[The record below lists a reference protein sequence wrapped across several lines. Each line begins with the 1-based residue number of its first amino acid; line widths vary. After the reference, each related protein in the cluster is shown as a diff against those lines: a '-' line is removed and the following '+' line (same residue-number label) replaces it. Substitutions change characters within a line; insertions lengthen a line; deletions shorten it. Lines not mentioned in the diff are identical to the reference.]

1 MKQFQFICPAVI
13 LALAFSL
20 FFTGPVMAGADKAV
34 GWETGSKYNQ
44 LYDADSV
51 DRIKAVVLDVI
62 DVVPLPGMST
72 GVGLK
77 VEDINEGETYIV
89 HICPATYK
97 TKRSVGIKKGDK
109 LNLRGCFVE
118 IGDEEI
124 IMASK
129 IKFRNKT
136 LKVRL
141 TSDGKPFWAMSDEE
155 LKKELME

>member
-1 MKQFQFICPAVI
+1 MKRFQFFCPAVI
-13 LALAFSL
+13 LALVFSL
-20 FFTGPVMAGADKAV
+20 FSAGPVIAGSDKAV
-34 GWETGSKYNQ
+34 GWEIDSKYNQ

-51 DRIKAVVLDVI
+51 DRIKVVVLDVI

-89 HICPATYK
+89 HICPETYK
-97 TKRSVGIKKGDK
+97 TKRTLGIRKGDK

-129 IKFRNKT
+129 IKFGNKT

-141 TSDGKPFWAMSDEE
+141 TNDGKPFWTMSEEE